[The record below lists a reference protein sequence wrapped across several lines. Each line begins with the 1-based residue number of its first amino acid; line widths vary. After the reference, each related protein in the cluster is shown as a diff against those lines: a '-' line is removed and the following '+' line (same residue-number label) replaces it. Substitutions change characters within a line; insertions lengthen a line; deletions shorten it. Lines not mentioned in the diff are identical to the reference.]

1 MTENLPANPAW
12 FDPQKILA
20 SILEGKRTHDIAEEL
35 GVTREKLVYHLTT
48 KAAEEWKTSQL
59 LRDLKRKEEAEDE
72 IDNAQDALALKKA
85 EAKLK
90 SAQWSLE
97 RVCRRIYGDN
107 APKETGEQF
116 SIVLNIGIDRSP
128 KPGDDAKVIDQTP
141 QA

>member
-12 FDPQKILA
+12 FDPEKILA
-20 SILEGKRTHDIAEEL
+20 QILEGKRTHDIAEEL

-97 RVCRRIYGDN
+97 RVCRRIYGDY
-107 APKETGEQF
+107 KEPENNERHT
-116 SIVLNIGIDRSP
+116 IMINIGIARP
-128 KPGDDAKVIDQTP
+128 KPGDDAKVVDQTP
-141 QA
+141 TA